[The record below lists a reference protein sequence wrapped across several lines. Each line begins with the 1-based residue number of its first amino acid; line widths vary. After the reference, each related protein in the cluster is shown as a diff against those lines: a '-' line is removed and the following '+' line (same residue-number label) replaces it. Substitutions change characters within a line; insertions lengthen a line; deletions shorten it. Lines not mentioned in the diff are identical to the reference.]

1 MIHYTNQYNHIL
13 LPKELLSLP
22 ILLQKRLLVTKS
34 IQGFEKK
41 VPTKTSS
48 LHTHTSLQH
57 LHDPKQYTLY
67 TQYTPHITI
76 SDRREKNQT
85 DS

>member
-1 MIHYTNQYNHIL
+1 M
-13 LPKELLSLP
+13 
-22 ILLQKRLLVTKS
+22 
-34 IQGFEKK
+34 QGFEKK
-41 VPTKTSS
+41 VSTKTSS

-57 LHDPKQYTLY
+57 LHDPNQYTLY

-76 SDRREKNQT
+76 SDQREKNQT